1 MENIGIF
8 EQLKESSKI
17 RYKHPTKE
25 VEEWEVFEQDRL
37 FVTLTHI
44 PDGELWRVGKYYINE
59 LHPEMFELIH

>member
-25 VEEWEVFEQDRL
+25 VEKFEN
-37 FVTLTHI
+37 V
-44 PDGELWRVGKYYINE
+44 
-59 LHPEMFELIH
+59 